1 MPAERLTM
9 RKIREVLR
17 LRFDFKLSYN
27 QISQSCH
34 MGRSTVGDY
43 IQRFEKSAL
52 TWPLSESIDDARLE
66 QLLFQKPQSD
76 SYCTRTRRPPADW
89 AYIHKELRRKGVT
102 LMLLWQE
109 YKQQHPDGLQY
120 SQFCQ
125 RYRSWTQRIEPVMRL
140 EHRAG
145 ESMFVD
151 YAGMTVPV
159 HDPETGTVRKA
170 QIFVAT
176 LGASSYTYAEATWS
190 QKLADWIGSHVRS
203 FEFFGGVAQSV
214 VPDNLKTGVTKANYY
229 EPDINPTYLD
239 LARHY
244 GTVIIPARVS
254 KPRDKA
260 KVESAVQVVERQ
272 ILAKLRKHQFRGLDE
287 LNKAIGPLLRQ
298 LNNQRF
304 QKLPGSRCSMYE
316 TLEHASLK
324 PLPAQRYQFAEW
336 KKATVNID
344 YHIEVDRHYYSVPHQ
359 LIKKK
364 LDVRISAGT
373 IECFYRNKPV
383 ATHRRNS
390 RKGRYTTLKEHMP
403 TAHQKWA
410 QWSPERF
417 IRWAAKIG
425 PQTAKLIEIVLA
437 SRAVPQQG
445 YRSCLGILRLAKSY
459 GDQRLEA
466 ASQRALAIGAKSY
479 KSVESILKHNLDA
492 QPLHPPA
499 ASTIAI
505 EHANIRGAQYYQRKE
520 RSSC

>member
-17 LRFDFKLSYN
+17 LRFEFKLSYN
-27 QISQSCH
+27 QIAQSCQ

-52 TWPLSESIDDARLE
+52 IWPLSDSIDDARLE
-66 QLLFQKPQSD
+66 QLLFQKPQGD
-76 SYCTRTRRPPADW
+76 SYSTRPRRPPADW

-109 YKQQHPDGLQY
+109 YKQHQPGGLQY

-125 RYRSWTQRIEPVMRL
+125 RYRNWTQYIEPVMRL

-159 HDPETGTVRKA
+159 FDTEAGTVRKA

-190 QKLADWIGSHVRS
+190 QTLVDWIDSHVRS

-244 GTVIIPARVS
+244 GTVIIPARVN

-272 ILAKLRKHQFRGLDE
+272 ILAKLRNHQFRGLDE
-287 LNKAIGPLLRQ
+287 LNKAIGPLLCQ

-304 QKLPGSRCSMYE
+304 QKLPGSRRSMYE
-316 TLEHASLK
+316 TLERASLK
-324 PLPAQRYQFAEW
+324 SLPAQRYQFAEW

-344 YHIEVDRHYYSVPHQ
+344 YHIEVARHYYSVPHQ

-364 LDVRISAGT
+364 LDVRISAAT
-373 IECFYRNKPV
+373 IECFYRSKPV

-403 TAHQKWA
+403 TAHQRWA

-417 IRWAAKIG
+417 MRWAAKIG
-425 PQTAKLIEIVLA
+425 PQTAKLIETVLG

-459 GDQRLEA
+459 GDKRLEA
-466 ASQRALAIGAKSY
+466 ASQRALAIGANSY

-492 QPLHPPA
+492 QPSRPPTA
-499 ASTIAI
+499 PAIAI
-505 EHANIRGAQYYQRKE
+505 KHANIRGAQYYHRKE